1 MARVLLLHIP
11 YRLPRPL
18 HIVVGLHL
26 WTKSGLEVFSME
38 AKIKHLEF
46 VQAAI
51 NRMAGN
57 SFLLKGWSV
66 TMTGALLAVG
76 VKEADRHYLFIS
88 LAVLVLFWSLDGFYL
103 SRERRFIGL
112 YNHIR
117 KTPEEGVDF
126 SMDPRPYG
134 RKCNWAVSA
143 FSTTLLVFYGGL
155 LAVQLILNCFL

>member
-1 MARVLLLHIP
+1 
-11 YRLPRPL
+11 
-18 HIVVGLHL
+18 
-26 WTKSGLEVFSME
+26 ME

-46 VQAAI
+46 IQAAI

-66 TMTGALLAVG
+66 TLTSALLAVS
-76 VKEADRHYLFIS
+76 VKEANRHYFYIS
-88 LAVLVLFWSLDGFYL
+88 LAVLVLFWLLDSFYL

-112 YNHIR
+112 YNHVR
-117 KTPEEGVDF
+117 KTTEEVIDF

-134 RKCNWAVSA
+134 RKCNWVVSA